1 MFQNQPFELEARVM
15 LEPKIIE
22 VTPLPDR
29 KLFLRYETD
38 ELKVFDVAPY
48 ISGDWFGKLHD
59 NQYFNSVKAN
69 GNTVEWKDGQD
80 IAPHE
85 LYEYSVAQ

>member
-1 MFQNQPFELEARVM
+1 M

-22 VTPLPDR
+22 VTPLPDH

-38 ELKVFDVAPY
+38 ERKVFDVSPY
-48 ISGDWFGKLHD
+48 ISGDWFGKLSD
-59 NQYFNSVKAN
+59 YQYFNSVKSN
-69 GNTVEWKDGQD
+69 GNTVEWKGGQD

-85 LYEYSVAQ
+85 LYEYSVSQ